1 MKEKDKDI
9 TSKKAIANYT
19 KQIEGIQYLIKIDQQ
34 NFNDEKE
41 NHIKEIANITKQIDY
56 LNNSLENAINELNI
70 KEKEIYEIQHRNI
83 KEVFANLEKIDKV
96 RNEMKERIKV
106 KEEAIVEITSKDDV
120 LYNRNNI
127 VNEDI
132 FAMKGKINS
141 FNKEIENLN
150 NKIEDIKS
158 TYTNEFKFLCEDF
171 VSEKKTCEIKQKI
184 SHLQNLINELEN
196 KKIELINEKQQKS
209 TECINKQSDFDMLCE
224 NISFAISKDQS
235 VEVLEKEIQDNIFDI
250 VNINDYRDILISYFN
265 NKNYYLENKIDINT
279 LQILSKGFNDLFAK
293 LSEEL
298 RQLTQEIEVNG
309 LKIQNIKTSR
319 KTKRYQ
325 KENEAI
331 QNKFKID
338 THNSYILQQVLQS
351 LLKVTNKY
359 DSYLPKA
366 YSKEDKESL
375 IAFDFEQSLYN
386 DIITLIVIGIKENI
400 NEVNMKTQL
409 QLYCTKLCDRYIKQN
424 ELNQKKKEEESKLN
438 IVKQSLVALAKEID
452 DTSNAIVESK
462 KELNQCKSEFE
473 ILMDEMSNR
482 AKTIKSILS
491 LISVEQFEKYL
502 KLNESLYKGIIKSGI
517 KIKNNELSITK
528 EEFIEH
534 VIIDHSIKKKEINEI
549 IEEINSYQQKK
560 NLYNKALQE
569 LEKQFPSI
577 SDEYKK
583 NLDKLNTL
591 NKEKFMLEDSCK
603 EIDKT
608 IQENLSRIEK
618 ETLQEKELLQ
628 TENNIPFYKQ
638 QIAYIHEKIV
648 ALEKEKQQLEE
659 NYHTNEKNYI
669 DKNEKNQTELNV
681 LQTKLNTLAVKT
693 GNDIRD
699 IIPNSITIKT
709 KTIESNEESKVNED
723 IQSSDDI
730 AIKKIV
736 PLVKSGV
743 FLYKKASN
751 TSSVTITDN
760 FKPEKNGYV
769 LRNFFFDPVHQ
780 NLLIK
785 NNKLNQIEKRINIR
799 ELNKIMMNQRSK
811 DIIQKEKTAK
821 EHSILEKG
829 KLIHFLLLIKE
840 GNLDLIST
848 NYVSYQLFSDA
859 IEEILKNRKNLQFF
873 SKLNKY

>member
-1 MKEKDKDI
+1 MNETDKDLA
-9 TSKKAIANYT
+9 SKKAIANYT

-56 LNNSLENAINELNI
+56 LNNSLENAINELNM

-83 KEVFANLEKIDKV
+83 TEVFANLEKIDKV
-96 RNEMKERIKV
+96 RNEMKERIKL
-106 KEEAIVEITSKDDV
+106 KEEAIKQITDEGDV

-127 VNEDI
+127 VEEDI
-132 FAMKGKINS
+132 IVMKGKINS
-141 FNKEIENLN
+141 FNKKIEKLN

-158 TYTNEFKFLCEDF
+158 TYTKEFKFLCEDF
-171 VSEKKTCEIKQKI
+171 VSEKKTCELKQKI
-184 SHLQNLINELEN
+184 SHLQKLINELEN
-196 KKIELINEKQQKS
+196 KKIELITEKQQKS
-209 TECINKQSDFDMLCE
+209 TECINKQSDFDLLCE
-224 NISFAISKDQS
+224 NISFAISKDKS
-235 VEVLEKEIQDNIFDI
+235 VEVLEKEIQQNTFDI
-250 VNINDYRDILISYFN
+250 VNIRDYRNILISYFS
-265 NKNYYLENKIDINT
+265 NKNYYIENKIDINT
-279 LQILSKGFNDLFAK
+279 LQIISKGFNDLFAK

-298 RQLTQEIEVNG
+298 KQLTNEIEVNG
-309 LKIQNIKTSR
+309 LKMQNIKTSR

-331 QNKFKID
+331 QNKFKTD
-338 THNSYILQQVLQS
+338 THNSYVLQQVLQC
-351 LLKVTNKY
+351 LLKITNKY

-366 YSKEDKESL
+366 YSKENKDSI
-375 IAFDFEQSLYN
+375 IAFDFEQNLYS
-386 DIITLIVIGIKENI
+386 DIISLIVIGIKENV

-424 ELNQKKKEEESKLN
+424 ELNQKKQEEESKLN
-438 IVKQSLVALAKEID
+438 IVKQSLVTLGKEIE
-452 DTSNAIVESK
+452 DTGNAIVESK
-462 KELNQCKSEFE
+462 KELNQCKSEYD

-534 VIIDHSIKKKEINEI
+534 VIIDHSIKKRAINEI
-549 IEEINSYQQKK
+549 IEEINLYQEKI

-569 LEKQFPSI
+569 LEKQYPSI

-583 NLDKLNTL
+583 NVDKLNTVI
-591 NKEKFMLEDSCK
+591 KEKKMLEDSSK
-603 EIDKT
+603 EIEKT
-608 IQENLSRIEK
+608 IQDNLEQIEK
-618 ETLQEKELLQ
+618 ETIQEKELLQ

-638 QIAYIHEKIV
+638 QIAYINEKIV
-648 ALEKEKQQLEE
+648 ALEKEKKILEE
-659 NYHTNEKNYI
+659 NYKTNENNYI
-669 DKNEKNQTELNV
+669 AKNGKNQTELNI
-681 LQTKLNTLAVKT
+681 LQTKLNTLAIKT
-693 GNDIRD
+693 GNDIMN
-699 IIPNSITIKT
+699 IIPTSVAV

-723 IQSSDDI
+723 ITSSEDI

-736 PLVKSGV
+736 PLVKGGV
-743 FLYKKASN
+743 FLYKKAGN
-751 TSSVTITDN
+751 TSSVTITDD

-769 LRNFFFDPVHQ
+769 LRNFFFDPIHQ

-799 ELNKIMMNQRSK
+799 ELSKIMMNQRSK
-811 DIIQKEKTAK
+811 DIVQREKTK

-848 NYVSYQLFSDA
+848 NFVSYQLFSDA
-859 IEEILKNRKNLQFF
+859 IEEILKNKKNLQFF

>member
-1 MKEKDKDI
+1 MNETDKNLA
-9 TSKKAIANYT
+9 SKKAIANYT

-41 NHIKEIANITKQIDY
+41 KHIKEMANITKQIDY

-83 KEVFANLEKIDKV
+83 TEVFANLEKIDKV
-96 RNEMKERIKV
+96 RNEMKERIKL
-106 KEEAIVEITSKDDV
+106 KEEAIETITNEDDV
-120 LYNRNNI
+120 LYNRNSI
-127 VNEDI
+127 VEEDI
-132 FAMKGKINS
+132 IAMNGKINS
-141 FNKEIENLN
+141 FNKEIEKLN

-158 TYTNEFKFLCEDF
+158 TYTKEFKFLCEDF

-184 SHLQNLINELEN
+184 SHLQKLINELEN
-196 KKIELINEKQQKS
+196 KKIELITEKQQKS
-209 TECINKQSDFDMLCE
+209 TECINKQSDFDLLCE

-235 VEVLEKEIQDNIFDI
+235 VEVLEKEIQQNIFDI
-250 VNINDYRDILISYFN
+250 VNINNYRDILISYFS
-265 NKNYYLENKIDINT
+265 NKNYYIENKIDINT
-279 LQILSKGFNDLFAK
+279 LQIISKGFNSLFEK

-298 RQLTQEIEVNG
+298 KQLTNEIEVNG

-331 QNKFKID
+331 QKKFKTD
-338 THNSYILQQVLQS
+338 THNSYVLQQVLQC
-351 LLKVTNKY
+351 LLKITNKY

-366 YSKEDKESL
+366 YSKENKVSI
-375 IAFDFEQSLYN
+375 IAFDFEQSLYS
-386 DIITLIVIGIKENI
+386 DIISLIVIGIKENV

-409 QLYCTKLCDRYIKQN
+409 QLYCTKLCDRYIKKN
-424 ELNQKKKEEESKLN
+424 ELNQKKQEEESKLN
-438 IVKQSLVALAKEID
+438 IVKQSLATLGKEIE
-452 DTSNAIVESK
+452 DTGNAIVKSK
-462 KELNQCKSEFE
+462 KELNQCKSEYD

-482 AKTIKSILS
+482 AKTIKNILS

-534 VIIDHSIKKKEINEI
+534 VIIDHSIKKREINEI
-549 IEEINSYQQKK
+549 IEEINSYQEKI
-560 NLYNKALQE
+560 NLYNKSLQE
-569 LEKQFPSI
+569 LEKQYPSI

-583 NLDKLNTL
+583 NVDKLNTVI
-591 NKEKFMLEDSCK
+591 KEKIMLEDSCK
-603 EIDKT
+603 EIEKT
-608 IQENLSRIEK
+608 IQDNLERIEK

-638 QIAYIHEKIV
+638 QIVYINEKIV
-648 ALEKEKQQLEE
+648 TLEKEKKRLEE
-659 NYHTNEKNYI
+659 NYISNEKNYI
-669 DKNEKNQTELNV
+669 TKNEKNQTELNI
-681 LQTKLNTLAVKT
+681 LQTKLNTLAIKT
-693 GNDIRD
+693 GNDIMN
-699 IIPNSITIKT
+699 IIPTSVA

-723 IQSSDDI
+723 IISSEEI

-743 FLYKKASN
+743 FLYKKAGNS
-751 TSSVTITDN
+751 SSVTITDD

-769 LRNFFFDPVHQ
+769 LRNFFFDPIHQ

-785 NNKLNQIEKRINIR
+785 NNKLNQIEKRLNIR
-799 ELNKIMMNQRSK
+799 ELSKIMMNQRSK
-811 DIIQKEKTAK
+811 DIIQKEKAK

>member
-1 MKEKDKDI
+1 MNETDKDLA
-9 TSKKAIANYT
+9 SKKAIANYT

-56 LNNSLENAINELNI
+56 LNNSLENAINELNM

-83 KEVFANLEKIDKV
+83 TEVFANLEKIDKV
-96 RNEMKERIKV
+96 RNEMKERIKL
-106 KEEAIVEITSKDDV
+106 KEEAIKQITNEDDV

-127 VNEDI
+127 VEEDI
-132 FAMKGKINS
+132 IVMNGKINS
-141 FNKEIENLN
+141 FNKEIEKLN

-158 TYTNEFKFLCEDF
+158 TYTKEFKFLCEDF
-171 VSEKKTCEIKQKI
+171 VSEKKTCELKQKI
-184 SHLQNLINELEN
+184 SHLQKLINELEN
-196 KKIELINEKQQKS
+196 KKIELITEKQQKS
-209 TECINKQSDFDMLCE
+209 TESINKQSDFDLLCE
-224 NISFAISKDQS
+224 NISFAISKDKS
-235 VEVLEKEIQDNIFDI
+235 VEVLEKEIQQNTFDI
-250 VNINDYRDILISYFN
+250 VNIRDYRNILISYFS
-265 NKNYYLENKIDINT
+265 NKNYYIENKIDINT
-279 LQILSKGFNDLFAK
+279 LQIISKGFNDLFAK
-293 LSEEL
+293 LSEDL
-298 RQLTQEIEVNG
+298 KQLTNEIEVNG

-331 QNKFKID
+331 QNKFKTD
-338 THNSYILQQVLQS
+338 THNSYVLQQVLQC
-351 LLKVTNKY
+351 LLKITNKY

-366 YSKEDKESL
+366 YSKENKDSI
-375 IAFDFEQSLYN
+375 IAFDFEQNLYS
-386 DIITLIVIGIKENI
+386 DIISLIVIGIKENV

-424 ELNQKKKEEESKLN
+424 ELNQKKQEEESKLN
-438 IVKQSLVALAKEID
+438 IVKQSLVTLGKEIE
-452 DTSNAIVESK
+452 DTGNAIVESK
-462 KELNQCKSEFE
+462 KELNQCKSEYD

-534 VIIDHSIKKKEINEI
+534 VIIDHSIKKRAINEI
-549 IEEINSYQQKK
+549 IEEINLYQEKI

-569 LEKQFPSI
+569 LEKQYPSI

-583 NLDKLNTL
+583 NVDKLNTVI
-591 NKEKFMLEDSCK
+591 KEKKMLEDSSK
-603 EIDKT
+603 EIEKT
-608 IQENLSRIEK
+608 INDNLERIEK
-618 ETLQEKELLQ
+618 ETIQEKELLQ

-638 QIAYIHEKIV
+638 QIASINEKIV
-648 ALEKEKQQLEE
+648 ALEKEKKILEE
-659 NYHTNEKNYI
+659 NYKTNEKNYI
-669 DKNEKNQTELNV
+669 AKNEKNQTELNIF
-681 LQTKLNTLAVKT
+681 QTKLNTLAIKT
-693 GNDIRD
+693 GNDIMN
-699 IIPNSITIKT
+699 IIPTSVAV
-709 KTIESNEESKVNED
+709 KTIELNEESKVNED
-723 IQSSDDI
+723 ITSSEDI
-730 AIKKIV
+730 SIKKIV
-736 PLVKSGV
+736 PLVKGGV
-743 FLYKKASN
+743 FLYKKAGN
-751 TSSVTITDN
+751 TSSVTITDD

-769 LRNFFFDPVHQ
+769 LRNFFFDPIHQ

-799 ELNKIMMNQRSK
+799 ELSKIMMNQRSK
-811 DIIQKEKTAK
+811 DIVQREKTK

-848 NYVSYQLFSDA
+848 NFVSYQLFSDA
-859 IEEILKNRKNLQFF
+859 IEEILKNKKNLQFF

>member
-1 MKEKDKDI
+1 MNETDKDLA
-9 TSKKAIANYT
+9 SKKAIANYT

-56 LNNSLENAINELNI
+56 LNNSLENAINELNM

-83 KEVFANLEKIDKV
+83 TEVFANLEKIDKV
-96 RNEMKERIKV
+96 RNEMKERIKL
-106 KEEAIVEITSKDDV
+106 KEEAIKQITNEDDV

-127 VNEDI
+127 VEEDI
-132 FAMKGKINS
+132 IVMNGKINS
-141 FNKEIENLN
+141 FNKEIEKLN

-158 TYTNEFKFLCEDF
+158 TYTKEFKFLCEDF
-171 VSEKKTCEIKQKI
+171 VSEKKTCELKQKI
-184 SHLQNLINELEN
+184 SHLQKLINELEN
-196 KKIELINEKQQKS
+196 KKIELITEKQQKS
-209 TECINKQSDFDMLCE
+209 TESINKQSDFDLLCE
-224 NISFAISKDQS
+224 NISFAISKDKS
-235 VEVLEKEIQDNIFDI
+235 VEVLEKEIQQNTFDI
-250 VNINDYRDILISYFN
+250 VNIRDYRNILISYFS
-265 NKNYYLENKIDINT
+265 NKNYYIENKIDINT
-279 LQILSKGFNDLFAK
+279 LQIISKGFNDLFAK
-293 LSEEL
+293 LSEDL
-298 RQLTQEIEVNG
+298 KQLTNEIEVNG

-331 QNKFKID
+331 QNKFKTD
-338 THNSYILQQVLQS
+338 THNSYVLQQVLQC
-351 LLKVTNKY
+351 LLKITNKY

-366 YSKEDKESL
+366 YSKENKDSI
-375 IAFDFEQSLYN
+375 IAFDFEQNLYS
-386 DIITLIVIGIKENI
+386 DIISLIVIGIKENV

-424 ELNQKKKEEESKLN
+424 ELNQKKQEEESKLN
-438 IVKQSLVALAKEID
+438 IVKQSLVTLGKEIE
-452 DTSNAIVESK
+452 DTGNAIVESK
-462 KELNQCKSEFE
+462 KELNQCKSEYD

-534 VIIDHSIKKKEINEI
+534 VIIDHSIKKRAINEI
-549 IEEINSYQQKK
+549 IEEINLYQEKI

-569 LEKQFPSI
+569 LEKQYPSI

-583 NLDKLNTL
+583 NVDKLNTVI
-591 NKEKFMLEDSCK
+591 KEKKMLEDSSK
-603 EIDKT
+603 EIEKT
-608 IQENLSRIEK
+608 INDNLERIEK
-618 ETLQEKELLQ
+618 ETIQEKELLQ

-638 QIAYIHEKIV
+638 QIAYINEKIV
-648 ALEKEKQQLEE
+648 ALEKEKKILEE
-659 NYHTNEKNYI
+659 NYKTNEKNYI
-669 DKNEKNQTELNV
+669 AKNEKNQTELNIF
-681 LQTKLNTLAVKT
+681 QTKLNTLAIKT
-693 GNDIRD
+693 GNDIMN
-699 IIPNSITIKT
+699 IIPTSVAV
-709 KTIESNEESKVNED
+709 KTIELNEESKINED
-723 IQSSDDI
+723 ITSSEDI
-730 AIKKIV
+730 SIKKIV
-736 PLVKSGV
+736 PLVKGGV
-743 FLYKKASN
+743 FLYKKAGN
-751 TSSVTITDN
+751 TSSVTITDD

-769 LRNFFFDPVHQ
+769 LRNFFFDPIHQ

-799 ELNKIMMNQRSK
+799 ELSKIMMNQRSK
-811 DIIQKEKTAK
+811 DIVQREKTK

-848 NYVSYQLFSDA
+848 NFVSYQLFSDA
-859 IEEILKNRKNLQFF
+859 IEEILKNKKNLQFF